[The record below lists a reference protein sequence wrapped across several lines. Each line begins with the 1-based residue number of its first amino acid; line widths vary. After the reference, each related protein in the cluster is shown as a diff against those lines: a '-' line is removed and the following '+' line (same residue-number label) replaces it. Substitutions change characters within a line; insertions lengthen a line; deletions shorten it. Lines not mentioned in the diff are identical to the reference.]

1 MKAAAR
7 APRTIAAIAATLA
20 VILAASGAA
29 VSCKRATPTAA
40 AATSSDTPATVVK
53 DDSAGLL
60 LTWIDD
66 KGDFHVETKVT
77 DVPMMGRDIVRVS
90 DPNVDESAHGD
101 RVVIA
106 DLRQVG
112 ASGAYPVRFMPRA
125 DFEALAVAKRE
136 KTGPTLAGPGPQAPG
151 APSPTGAPAAGGP
164 SQPGAPPGARTQ
176 VVIYGAEWCSA
187 CHDAARYLRR
197 KGVPYVEKDIEKD
210 PDAAREMQAKLT
222 RNGLRAGSIPV
233 IDVRGKVMVGFNAG
247 EIDAALGAPL

>member
-1 MKAAAR
+1 MTIARAAR
-7 APRTIAAIAATLA
+7 AMAAALA
-20 VILAASGAA
+20 VVLAASGGT
-29 VSCKRATPTAA
+29 SCKRATPTAA
-40 AATSSDTPATVVK
+40 AATTGDTPSTVVK
-53 DDSAGLL
+53 DDSEGLL

-101 RVVIA
+101 RVVVA
-106 DLRQVG
+106 DLRQAG
-112 ASGAYPVRFMPRA
+112 AAGAYPVRFMARA

-136 KTGPTLAGPGPQAPG
+136 KTGPTLAGPGPQAP
-151 APSPTGAPAAGGP
+151 APSGAPAGGGQAP
-164 SQPGAPPGARTQ
+164 PGAPPGARTQ

-210 PDAAREMQAKLT
+210 ADAAREMQAKLT